1 MLIIFKSAASGDVIT
16 LERNGKEMLTVLGRD
31 REAHQGIFTVDQLP
45 DAIARVRQAIE
56 ADVAAHAGM
65 PAGDDTEQTPN
76 GDISFHQRGL
86 PLLELLERSLAEK
99 APVTWGV

>member
-1 MLIIFKSAASGDVIT
+1 MLIIFKSAASGNMIT
-16 LERNGKEMLTVLGRD
+16 LETNGKEMLDVLNKD
-31 REAHQGIFTVDQLP
+31 PEAEQGIVTVEQLP

-56 ADVAAHAGM
+56 ADVTAQAGQA
-65 PAGDDTEQTPN
+65 PGDDTEETPN

>member
-1 MLIIFKSAASGDVIT
+1 MLIIFKSAASGNMIT
-16 LERNGKEMLTVLGRD
+16 LETNGKEMLDVLNKD
-31 REAHQGIFTVDQLP
+31 PEAAQGIVTVEQLP

-56 ADVAAHAGM
+56 DDITAQAGQ
-65 PAGDDTEQTPN
+65 PPGDDPEETPD

-99 APVTWGV
+99 TPVTWGV